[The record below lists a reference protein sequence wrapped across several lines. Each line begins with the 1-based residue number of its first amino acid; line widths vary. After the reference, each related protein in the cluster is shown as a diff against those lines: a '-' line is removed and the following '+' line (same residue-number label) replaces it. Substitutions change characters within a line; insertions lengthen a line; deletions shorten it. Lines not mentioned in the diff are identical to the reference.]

1 MIYLDNSAT
10 THKKPDSVINA
21 MTQYMKSGCANPGR
35 SGHKLS
41 LKAGE
46 YVYNCRDLICEMFGA
61 SNPENIVF
69 TLNAT
74 DSLNI
79 AIKGYLNEGD
89 HAIFSSMEHN
99 SVVRP
104 FYALLDKN
112 IEYSVAIGDKF
123 GRVTAESILS
133 LIKPNT
139 RLVCLIHA
147 SNVCGTINDICEIG
161 KKLKEKNIKFL
172 VDASQSGGIV
182 PINMEEDNIDFLV
195 LTGHKAL
202 MGPQGTGVLCIKDDI
217 DLKTIKEGGTG
228 SMSTYASMPP
238 YLPDKLES
246 GTLNT
251 VGICGLYEGIKFIKN
266 VGINNILEHD
276 RYLSRILLED
286 LMNIRNIRVFGYL
299 TDVRRIG
306 VISVNFPERDVIEVS
321 QILDKEYNIATRAG
335 YHCAYGAHCTIG
347 SEKEGTLRLSIGAFN
362 TKDDIKSAVYAINK
376 IIN

>member
-21 MTQYMKSGCANPGR
+21 MIKYMKSGCANPGR

-41 LKAGE
+41 LKSGE
-46 YVYNCRDLICEMFGA
+46 IVFNCRDLISEMFGVK
-61 SNPENIVF
+61 NPENVIF

-79 AIKGYLNEGD
+79 AIKGFLNEGD

-104 FYALLDKN
+104 FYALRDN
-112 IEYSVAIGDKF
+112 NVDYSVAMGDKF
-123 GRVTAESILS
+123 GRVTEESILS

-147 SNVCGTINDICEIG
+147 SNVCGTINDIRGIG

-172 VDASQSGGIV
+172 VDASQSGGVV

-202 MGPQGTGVLCIKDDI
+202 MGPQGTGILCINNDI

-228 SMSTYASMPP
+228 SMSTYAAMPS

-251 VGICGLYEGIKFIKN
+251 VGICGLYEGIKFIKD
-266 VGINNILEHD
+266 VGINNIFEHD
-276 RYLSRILLED
+276 KFLSKILLED
-286 LMNIRNIRVFGYL
+286 LMNVRNVRVFGYL

-306 VISVNFPERDVIEVS
+306 VISVNFHSKDVVEVA

-347 SEKEGTLRLSIGAFN
+347 SEKDGTLRLSIGAFN